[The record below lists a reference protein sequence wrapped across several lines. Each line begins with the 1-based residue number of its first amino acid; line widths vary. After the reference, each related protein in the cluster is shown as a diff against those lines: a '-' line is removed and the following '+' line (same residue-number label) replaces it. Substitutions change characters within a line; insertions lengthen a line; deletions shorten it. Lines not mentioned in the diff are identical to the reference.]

1 MKEHRV
7 KPSKAAVTTIDVSG
21 RQHHYTHSKKLG
33 KIRAI
38 LIDEDE
44 NQAIPY
50 QLTAH
55 AKVALAES
63 KRLKLEQDSQHKL
76 VQEQAA
82 QAPKTL
88 SKGDKLKILM
98 DAADRLHKRYWAF
111 YKLYSACEEN
121 DHKGR
126 ANAFAKMERVHK
138 ASNRIL
144 QKIKAL
150 LL

>member
-7 KPSKAAVTTIDVSG
+7 KPSKAAVTSIDVSG
-21 RQHHYTHSKKLG
+21 RFHHYAHSKRLG
-33 KIRAI
+33 KFRAI
-38 LIDEDE
+38 LIPEDE
-44 NQAIPY
+44 NLSVPY
-50 QLTAH
+50 RLTAH

-63 KRLKLEQDSQHKL
+63 KRLKLEQDSQNKL

-98 DAADRLHKRYWAF
+98 DCSERLSKRYWAF
-111 YKLYSACEEN
+111 YVLMESLDEKEL
-121 DHKGR
+121 KGKNR
-126 ANAFAKMERVHK
+126 IFAKMERVYQGM
-138 ASNRIL
+138 NRVQAKIL
-144 QKIKAL
+144 GL